1 MSKKKPLK
9 DQKSGNELK
18 KPEVKKES
26 KPEYAP
32 KAPQVLKELP
42 KPIDTSTPHDSLLR
56 KIFIGT
62 ALLMF
67 LTMAFMS
74 INVGVNE
81 DDKYQN
87 DYAQA
92 LYKFYS
98 TMGKDTTALN
108 YAPEKGSMH
117 FYGGFFDFSSTVAN
131 AVLGTNDPNSE
142 AYHSVRH
149 IFNATL
155 GFLAMLFTALLAR
168 LIGGWYM
175 GFLALALM
183 FFSPRFLGDSLM
195 NPKDIPFAAG
205 YIISVYYSAVLL
217 GEMEKPKRSTLIG
230 LALGIGLAISTRVGG
245 LLLIGYL
252 AMFIGIELW
261 RRYGLSSALG
271 NTKRLF
277 NIAKYALLA
286 VVAGYLL
293 AMLFWPFGLVDP
305 LRHPFEALSE
315 MSKRGVNI
323 KLLFN
328 GGMIWAQSCPWYYS
342 FVWMLYTIP
351 IAVLIGLAL
360 FLPFIGKILKDYTVN
375 PLHLVV
381 FACIFPIFYVIYKE
395 STLYD
400 GWRHL
405 YFSYPPMVVLATLGW
420 FGLVRTLPAKKAFS
434 YGFTALIALLLLEPA
449 IFIARNPHLPYVYF
463 NPIIGGVNGAFGK
476 FELDYWGTSLKQGME
491 YLEKEDVFKNA
502 TEANP
507 VVVTTNS
514 HYVAYS
520 YSKKFGKKIKLLYS
534 KYYNRDDQKWDYA
547 LFISRFVAPEQQ
559 AIRKWPVNSYA
570 VHNVKANNVP
580 VLTIYKDSLYYAYEA
595 QQAMK
600 ARDVNKAID
609 LLRKEIALHP
619 DSELPYLRLGQAY
632 LSMAKF
638 DSAAVVLDKALALVP
653 NWDNGLYMK
662 AVGLQ
667 SQNKLDEA
675 EKLHLKVLELNE
687 RYTPSLQQLAAIYSN
702 QGKHAYAIK
711 YLEDYMNIEGNQRR
725 EIVQFA
731 FDIYRRANDSRA
743 NQYEQSLQNVK

>member
-9 DQKSGNELK
+9 EQQSGNETK
-18 KPEVKKES
+18 KTETKKEVKTD
-26 KPEYAP
+26 YAP
-32 KAPQVLKELP
+32 ITPKPVKELP
-42 KPIDTSTPHDSLLR
+42 KAIDTSTPHDSLLK

-67 LTMAFMS
+67 LSMAFMS
-74 INVGVNE
+74 VNVGVNE

-92 LYKFYS
+92 LYKFYT

-117 FYGGFFDFSSTVAN
+117 FYGGFFDFTSTLAN
-131 AVLGTNDPNSE
+131 AALGTNDPMNE
-142 AYHSVRH
+142 TYHSVRH
-149 IFNATL
+149 VFNASL

-175 GFLALALM
+175 GLLALALM

-252 AMFIGIELW
+252 GMFIGIELW
-261 RRYGLSSALG
+261 RRYGLGSALG

-286 VVAGYLL
+286 VVAGYFL

-328 GGMIWAQSCPWYYS
+328 GGLIWAQSCPWYYS

-360 FLPFIGKILKDYTVN
+360 FLPFIGKIIKDYTIS
-375 PLHLVV
+375 PLHLVI
-381 FACIFPIFYVIYKE
+381 FACVFPIFYVIYKE

-405 YFSYPPMVVLATLGW
+405 YFSYPPMVVLASVGW
-420 FGLVRTLPAKKAFS
+420 FGLLRTLPAKNAVN
-434 YGFTALIALLLLEPA
+434 YGFGALIALLLIEPA
-449 IFIARNPHLPYVYF
+449 IFIARNPALPYVYF

-502 TEANP
+502 TEQNP

-514 HYVAYS
+514 HFVAYS

-547 LFISRFVAPEQQ
+547 LYISRFVAPEQQ
-559 AIRKWPVNSYA
+559 AIKKWPVKSYA
-570 VHNVKANNVP
+570 VHNIKANNTP
-580 VLTIYKDSLYYAYEA
+580 VLTIYKDTEHLAYEA
-595 QQAMK
+595 QQALK
-600 ARDVNKAID
+600 AKDFPKAIQ
-609 LLRKEIALHP
+609 LLKKEIEKHP
-619 DSELPYLRLGQAY
+619 DSEIAHLRLGQAY
-632 LSMAKF
+632 LTTAKF
-638 DSAAVVLDKALALVP
+638 DSAATVLDKALALVP

-667 SQNKLDEA
+667 NQNKIDEA
-675 EKLHLKVLELNE
+675 EKIHLKVVELNE
-687 RYTPSLQQLAAIYSN
+687 RYTPSIQQLAYIYST
-702 QGKHAYAIK
+702 QGKHAFAI
-711 YLEDYMNIEGNQRR
+711 DYVEKLVQMEGQRKD
-725 EIVQFA
+725 IIQFA
-731 FDIYRRANDSRA
+731 AQIHRAANSTRA
-743 NQYEQSLQNVK
+743 QAYEQLLQKMK